1 MDDLVEL
8 WEKPI
13 AEEIYM
19 IVGWHQWA
27 DAGAISSGLP
37 QYLIDQMGARKIVE
51 IKSEG
56 FYLFQIPG
64 THHFLRPEI
73 KLDEGYRKELR
84 IRKNEFFYSGDASKG
99 LVVFLG
105 EEPHLGVERYAEGF
119 FNVAEQLGVK
129 RAAAVGGV
137 YAAVPYDKDREVSCV
152 YSLPKMKN
160 ELAEY
165 AVRFS
170 NYEGGTTI
178 GTYLAD
184 RAEQRGVEF
193 LVFYAFVPNY
203 DFSELSRHLQG
214 MRIETD
220 FKAWYD
226 LLRRFNHMF
235 GLRLDL
241 SDLERHSDEL
251 LSSMEARID
260 ELERTMPQL
269 GVREYIERLTRD
281 FTEMPF
287 MPLDEVWERAR
298 RSISEHRGLKCK
310 QKSSPSERN
319 YCWAPLWTP
328 TRLTSRDSWP
338 RSALTCIVA

>member
-1 MDDLVEL
+1 MDNLVEL

-13 AEEIYM
+13 AEEMYM
-19 IVGWHQWA
+19 IAGWHQWA

-37 QYLIDQMGARKIVE
+37 QYLVSQMGARKIGE
-51 IKSEG
+51 IRSEG

-73 KLDEGYRKELR
+73 KLDEGYRRELR
-84 IRKNEFFYSGDASKG
+84 TRKNEFFYAGNDEKG

-105 EEPHLGVERYAEGF
+105 EEPHLNVERYAEALFHVVG
-119 FNVAEQLGVK
+119 ELGVK
-129 RAAAVGGV
+129 RVAAVGGV
-137 YAAVPYDKDREVSCV
+137 YATVPYDKDREISCV
-152 YSLPKMKN
+152 YSLPGMKN

-165 AVRFS
+165 AVKFS

-178 GTYLAD
+178 GTYLLD

-203 DFSELSRHLQG
+203 DFSELSRHLEG

-226 LLRRFNHMF
+226 VMRRFNHMF
-235 GLRLDL
+235 DLRFDL
-241 SDLERHSDEL
+241 ADLERHSDEL
-251 LSSMEARID
+251 LSSMDAKMD

-269 GVREYIERLTRD
+269 GVREYIERLARD
-281 FTEMPF
+281 FIEMSF
-287 MPLDEVWERAR
+287 MPLDEVWER
-298 RSISEHRGLKCK
+298 ELGDLF
-310 QKSSPSERN
+310 QNTE
-319 YCWAPLWTP
+319 
-328 TRLTSRDSWP
+328 D
-338 RSALTCIVA
+338 